1 MRTSLSKYLDKFVL
15 CRGWIGDWEDF
26 RFSKTRKLTILQPTI
41 RKPDPDLLFKE
52 QEIISTEHHIN
63 LFIPFEDLINYNTK
77 FFELRNTI
85 HFSGVVEHY
94 ERKDGSNDFGIYA
107 TKQSTLPMEIER
119 LKKSVF
125 DSRTFEDRDIQ
136 YLKEFALPEIKK
148 LRDKLKSSR
157 DCLPTFQHTYPDL
170 MGTLIG
176 MGMGVEDRLEQI
188 KNIKQSRT
196 YRRQQKNKKSFVE
209 EVSSITSKKKAN
221 IRQNMGF

>member
-94 ERKDGSNDFGIYA
+94 ERKDGSNDFGIYE

-148 LRDKLKSSR
+148 L
-157 DCLPTFQHTYPDL
+157 
-170 MGTLIG
+170 
-176 MGMGVEDRLEQI
+176 
-188 KNIKQSRT
+188 
-196 YRRQQKNKKSFVE
+196 
-209 EVSSITSKKKAN
+209 
-221 IRQNMGF
+221 